1 MGRVM
6 DSTIVYRH
14 DFSTLEQIKKE
25 MSDIFYN
32 GGAFNKDREYFEKLE
47 KEYISKNISPGG
59 SADLLAVTIYFY
71 KVFIYFFI
79 GDNYEKERFYS

>member
-14 DFSTLEQIKKE
+14 DFLTLEQIKKE

-71 KVFIYFFI
+71 KCLNSVF
-79 GDNYEKERFYS
+79 

>member
-1 MGRVM
+1 
-6 DSTIVYRH
+6 
-14 DFSTLEQIKKE
+14 
-25 MSDIFYN
+25 MSIYN

>member
-1 MGRVM
+1 MCRVM

-71 KVFIYFFI
+71 KCLNSFF
-79 GDNYEKERFYS
+79 